1 MVRSFRIHENKYLR
15 RERDYESGAGDS
27 NAGWD
32 LCTQLQLTRAP
43 NASAME
49 FHNKLLTRHPQV
61 KNYEQEISA

>member
-15 RERDYESGAGDS
+15 RERDSESGAGDS

-32 LCTQLQLTRAP
+32 LCTQLQLTRAT
-43 NASAME
+43 NTSAIE
-49 FHNKLLTRHPQV
+49 FHNELLIRHPRV